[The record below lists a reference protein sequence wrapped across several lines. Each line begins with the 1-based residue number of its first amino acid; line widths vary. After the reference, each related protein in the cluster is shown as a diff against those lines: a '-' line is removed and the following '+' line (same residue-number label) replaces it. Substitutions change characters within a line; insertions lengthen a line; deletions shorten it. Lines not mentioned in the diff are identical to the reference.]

1 MTALPGDGVGPE
13 LFASIKEVFTA
24 SRVPVDFEEMILR
37 YIVPQLTEQFVNM
50 AQSLTYFL
58 ECVT

>member
-1 MTALPGDGVGPE
+1 VTALPGDGVGPE

-50 AQSLTYFL
+50 AQNLKSFL

>member
-50 AQSLTYFL
+50 AQSLTSFL